1 MEAIVVKAVARELAR
16 ELPARVQAILQ
27 PAPREILL
35 VLRGAGERRLLLSA
49 DPEVPRLHL
58 LGGRPAT
65 LPSPTAFCRLL
76 RKHLEGRTL
85 ARVDCPGVERVVELA
100 FSAPRAA
107 AEELLLIAELMGKHS
122 NLILVERATGTI
134 LDSLQHVGAPM
145 SRVRTVQPGL
155 PYTAP
160 PDMGRPALD
169 TLGAPAFS
177 TLWNETG
184 GKSGALLRRVL
195 GLGPGMLSL
204 AVARASLEPG
214 FAADPGAAVH
224 AELQSLRERVER
236 GDYRPIFY
244 PVRGILL
251 PEPVPGWETEDR
263 RDAPT
268 MNAAAERYFAE
279 LIARRELARRR
290 EERIRE
296 LRKALAKLGAEE
308 ELRRREIADAGEAAF
323 IQSAASALM
332 VAADSFAKGSGTYRT
347 EDPRNGAMR
356 EVTLDPK
363 LGARANAEAL
373 YRRARKLR
381 RRETLAAGKLPALA
395 ARRRLLEEELALV
408 PTLSLEALSPQSPGR
423 GAQREAGGAT
433 AKAAPGIREYRS
445 PHGWRILVGKSGAG
459 NDRLTGRIAAPE
471 DYWFHVRDYPGAHVV
486 LKGAG
491 GEPPE
496 EEIRAAAS
504 VAAWHSG
511 ARTERLVDVAY
522 TKRKNVRKVKGGP
535 PGKVLLSGESTV
547 RVRPAL
553 PAGAED
559 RSA

>member
-16 ELPARVQAILQ
+16 ELPARVQAVLQ
-27 PAPREILL
+27 PGPREIVL
-35 VLRGAGERRLLLSA
+35 VLRGAAERRLLLSV

-58 LGGRPAT
+58 MEGRPAT

-85 ARVDCPGVERVVELA
+85 ARVDCPGVERAVELA
-100 FSAPRAA
+100 FPAPRGGSA
-107 AEELLLIAELMGKHS
+107 ELLLIAELMGKYS
-122 NLILVERATGTI
+122 NLILVERTTGTI
-134 LDSLQHVGAPM
+134 LDSLQHVGPPM

-169 TLGAPAFS
+169 ALDAPAFS
-177 TLWNETG
+177 ALWAETG
-184 GKSGALLRRVL
+184 GKPGVIVRRVL
-195 GLGPGMLSL
+195 GLGPATLSL

-214 FAADPGAAVH
+214 FAEDPGAAVH

-236 GDYRPIFY
+236 GDCRPVFY
-244 PVRGILL
+244 PGRGILL
-251 PEPVPGWETEDR
+251 PEPVPGWEAEER

-268 MNAAAERYFAE
+268 MNAAAEQCFAE
-279 LIARRELARRR
+279 LIARRALARRR
-290 EERIRE
+290 EERARE
-296 LRKALAKLGAEE
+296 LSRALAKLAAEE
-308 ELRRREIADAGEAAF
+308 ELRRREIAEAGEAAF
-323 IQSAASALM
+323 LQAAASALT
-332 VAADSFAKGSGTYRT
+332 VAADSVPKGSSAFRA
-347 EDPRNGAMR
+347 EDPRSGTIR

-363 LGARANAEAL
+363 LGAHANAEAL

-381 RRETLAAGKLPALA
+381 RRETLAAEKLPALA
-395 ARRRLLEEELALV
+395 ARRRLLEEELTLV
-408 PTLSLEALSPQSPGR
+408 PTLPPEALSTPSPGR
-423 GAQREAGGAT
+423 MARREEGGAA
-433 AKAAPGIREYRS
+433 AKAGPGIREYRS

-491 GEPPE
+491 DEPPE

-547 RVRPAL
+547 RVRPGV
-553 PAGAED
+553 PAGSED